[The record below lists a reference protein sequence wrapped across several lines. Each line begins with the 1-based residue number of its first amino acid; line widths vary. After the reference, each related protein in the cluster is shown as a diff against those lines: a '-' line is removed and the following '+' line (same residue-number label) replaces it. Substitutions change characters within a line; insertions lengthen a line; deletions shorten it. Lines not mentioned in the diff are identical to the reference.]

1 MAQDALPL
9 SAVSTI
15 TGLLQTYSAACEALA
30 VTEVALGFL
39 GTAGGDPSMH
49 LNVYVQDMLRMAEQT
64 APVLQALSRCQLRHA
79 IALWQLL
86 AAHKSEQR
94 LRLNKDPF
102 VDIDLKYRKEL
113 SPKDAQVLGAY
124 LKQGSLDAFLL
135 ELHEMMVLKLRALP
149 GEASFN
155 PAWSLRDTLVS
166 YLETKDCE
174 VPELEQFP
182 EEILLSSCV
191 PVWKAAAALKRGRQ
205 AR

>member
-1 MAQDALPL
+1 
-9 SAVSTI
+9 
-15 TGLLQTYSAACEALA
+15 
-30 VTEVALGFL
+30 
-39 GTAGGDPSMH
+39 MH

-102 VDIDLKYRKEL
+102 VDIDLRYRKEL
-113 SPKDAQVLGAY
+113 SPTDAQVLGAY

-174 VPELEQFP
+174 VPELEEFP